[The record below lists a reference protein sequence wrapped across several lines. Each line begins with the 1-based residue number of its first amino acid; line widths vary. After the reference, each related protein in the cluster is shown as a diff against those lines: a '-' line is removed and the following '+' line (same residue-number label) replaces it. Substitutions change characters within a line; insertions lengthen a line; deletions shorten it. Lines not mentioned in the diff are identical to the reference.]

1 MRHNIKSV
9 EEIPAVAEYNEAK
22 EMLQAFCEANENTF
36 KYYDT
41 LVENLNQKL
50 EAADKIVKS
59 EGVSC
64 GDWELYQYATKYN
77 AIALYEALGREQ
89 FLKVGGKLEKIT
101 NYAVDKVKI
110 QSAIASKAI
119 SKEIA
124 DQVVSKNPMYHS
136 PSRIGRR
143 I

>member
-1 MRHNIKSV
+1 MRRNDVPI
-9 EEIPAVAEYNEAK
+9 ETIPEVLEYNEAK
-22 EMLQAFCEANENTF
+22 EMLQAFCEANAQIFRT
-36 KYYDT
+36 YDT
-41 LVENLNQKL
+41 LAENLNQKR
-50 EAADKIVKS
+50 EVADKAVRGK
-59 EGVSC
+59 EVSC

-101 NYAVDKVKI
+101 NYDVDKVKI

-124 DQVVSKNPMYHS
+124 DQVVIKNPMYHAPS
-136 PSRIGRR
+136 PVGKRI
-143 I
+143 